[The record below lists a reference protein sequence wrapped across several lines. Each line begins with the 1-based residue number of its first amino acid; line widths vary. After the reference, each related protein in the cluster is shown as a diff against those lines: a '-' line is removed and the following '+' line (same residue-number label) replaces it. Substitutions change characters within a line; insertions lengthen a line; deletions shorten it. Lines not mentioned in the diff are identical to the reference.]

1 MIWTETTTSPHL
13 EKFTGKASWH
23 VFVTKPVSLLKNP
36 KDKQVRKTTGTSDK
50 RLAEKLMHSVAQKI
64 YQEFDE

>member
-1 MIWTETTTSPHL
+1 MDRDYHKPTLRKVS
-13 EKFTGKASWH
+13 GKVSWH

-36 KDKQVRKTTGTSDK
+36 KDKQLRKTKGTSDK
-50 RLAEKLMHSVAQKI
+50 RIAEKLMHSVAQKI

>member
-1 MIWTETTTSPHL
+1 MDRDYHKPTLRKVS
-13 EKFTGKASWH
+13 GKASWH
-23 VFVTKPVSLLKNP
+23 VFVTKPVSLLKSP

-50 RLAEKLMHSVAQKI
+50 RLAEKLMHSIAQKI